1 MSSDWGS
8 TTQEPGKFSD
18 EMCLEE
24 KDWEWDTGHRDKWRK
39 EREKKRNMLIFL
51 QTWMAQVDLT
61 EESFIT

>member
-39 EREKKRNMLIFL
+39 ERGKKTKYAHLPS
-51 QTWMAQVDLT
+51 DLDGP
-61 EESFIT
+61 S